1 MKNISTIIIVV
12 LIGMATFLLGFNY
25 KVTNEP
31 NTYYQVYLDDQ
42 VLGVIKSKDELYK
55 YIDNKGKYFKEKFDV
70 DNVYAPNGLEV
81 RKLTTYSDKL
91 SSIKDI
97 YEKMQAL
104 KPFTIEGYQLS
115 IKRQTKNELIYV
127 VDDEI
132 FKTAVE
138 NTVTTFVGTEKYNL
152 YINEEQKKITTTGEL
167 IDSVYVEENIT
178 IKKTKISVEENIY
191 TDADKLSQYLLFGTT
206 EKQKTY
212 TVQLGDTIEKVAF
225 INKINVEEFFISNPE
240 FTNTNNLL
248 FPGQEVYVGVID
260 PIISVVVEKTVVD
273 DIESKYKTEYRQDP
287 NRIIGEDS
295 IVQEGVS
302 GLDRVTT
309 KVKSVNGAVVF
320 VEPASTVEIKPTVAE
335 VILVGTRYQPSVGS
349 LYSWG
354 WPTQGGWMITSYFA
368 YRSNPFTG
376 WRELHAALDIAG
388 AGGYGSEIYAA
399 NNGIIYKAEW
409 HNSYGYYVIINHN
422 NGYYTLYAHLSSIR
436 KTKVGSVVGRG
447 EVIGYM
453 GMTGD
458 ATGPHLHYEIWVGEP
473 WRGGYQ
479 VNPLGYY

>member
-1 MKNISTIIIVV
+1 MKHFSTIICVV
-12 LIGMATFLLGFNY
+12 LIGMTIFLLGFNY

-55 YIDNKGKYFKEKFDV
+55 YIDNKGNFFKSKFDV
-70 DNVYAPNGLEV
+70 DKVYAPNGLEV
-81 RKLTTYSDKL
+81 RKLTTYSSEL
-91 SSIKDI
+91 STIKEI
-97 YEKMQAL
+97 YNKMQNL

-115 IKRQTKNELIYV
+115 IKKENGTEIIYV
-127 VDDEI
+127 IDEEI

-138 NTVTTFVGTEKYNL
+138 NTVTTFVGTEKYDL
-152 YINEEQKKITTTGEL
+152 YINKKQKKIETTGEL
-167 IDSVYVEENIT
+167 IDVAYVEENIT

-191 TDADKLSQYLLFGTT
+191 TNADTLSQYLLFGTT
-206 EKQKTY
+206 EKSKTY

-225 INKINVEEFFISNPE
+225 KNKINIEEFFISNPE
-240 FTNTNNLL
+240 FTNTSNLL

-260 PIISVVVEKTVVD
+260 PIINVVVEKTVVD

-287 NRIIGEDS
+287 ERIIGEDS
-295 IVQEGVS
+295 VVQEGVN

-309 KVKSVNGAVVF
+309 KVKSINGAVVY
-320 VEPASTVEIKPTVAE
+320 VEPGSTVEIKPTVTE
-335 VILVGTRYQPSVGS
+335 VVLVGTRYQPSVGS

-354 WPTQGGWMITSYFA
+354 WPTQGGWMLTSSYQ
-368 YRSNPFTG
+368 YRSNPFSG

-388 AGGYGSEIYAA
+388 PGYGSQIYAA
-399 NNGIIYKAEW
+399 NNGTIYKAEW
-409 HNSYGYYVIINHN
+409 HNSFGYHVIINHN
-422 NGYYTLYAHLSSIR
+422 NGYYTLYAHLSGIR
-436 KTKVGSVVGRG
+436 KSKVGSIVGRG

-479 VNPLGYY
+479 VNPLAYY